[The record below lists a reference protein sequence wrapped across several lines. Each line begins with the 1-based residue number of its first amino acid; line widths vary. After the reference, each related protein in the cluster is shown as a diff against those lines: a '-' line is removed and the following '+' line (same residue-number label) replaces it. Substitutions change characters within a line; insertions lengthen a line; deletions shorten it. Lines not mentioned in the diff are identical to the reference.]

1 MKAVWFVRSKE
12 LAGRFRFWTAIVGY
26 DPRDRSLNQ
35 NIYLIYVVI
44 FFSIWG
50 FAMLALLADQAANLL
65 SRVGGQ
71 TASMIS
77 VIGML
82 VLIILEFITV
92 GYRAGRRSPFIF
104 SEADAELVCQTPVNR
119 GQVALAW
126 YSGEWIGSAM
136 IFVALGVIFRYA
148 SLEIIEQKQVEWIDL
163 PRYILAGI
171 QVTSIILPLFMM
183 VMAICY
189 ALGALRLR
197 GDQNIPWLRWIP
209 IVIAMVLIV
218 VGLINGP
225 TLSALLWILL
235 YPLKSG
241 FGEVFWLGG
250 FALAVGLTV
259 LGLLVLYRT
268 GLRLNLSRAAQESRF
283 RWAEQQVRWLGGR
296 SVRGDMLK
304 REKLGIGHAASRIPG
319 RAGSW
324 ALLWK
329 DWVASVRGMQFIE
342 VLSWLGIFGLVLGMI
357 WAANWG
363 TEALLFLVGCELIGQ
378 RCTERLRADLKVWTI
393 TRQLAIHS
401 DTALAAEI
409 SSPVSLASVLAW
421 LAMLVGH
428 WLGYSVHISSFFL
441 APLLVLSI
449 TLATSFD
456 ILRRS
461 HSSDLMAG
469 YVTAPGAGGLIISY
483 ILGAIPLMTVSWLAS
498 HWRAPGADLI
508 ITLIGM
514 TIGAGLAYAVWKL
527 AAERYMTIK

>member
-1 MKAVWFVRSKE
+1 MKAIWFVRSKE

-65 SRVGGQ
+65 STVQGQ
-71 TASMIS
+71 TASTVS

-82 VLIILEFITV
+82 VLIILEFTAA
-92 GYRAGRRSPFIF
+92 GYRAGRRSPFTF

-126 YSGEWIGSAM
+126 YFGDWIGSGM

-148 SLEIIEQKQVEWIDL
+148 SLEIMEQKQVAWVDL

-197 GDQNIPWLRWIP
+197 GEQDIPWLRWIP
-209 IVIAMVLIV
+209 MVIAMVLIV
-218 VGLINGP
+218 VGLINRP
-225 TLSALLWILL
+225 ILSALLWILL
-235 YPLKSG
+235 IPLKAG
-241 FGEVFWLGG
+241 FGEVSWLGG
-250 FALAVGLTV
+250 FALAVSLTV
-259 LGLLVLYRT
+259 LGILALYKT

-283 RWAEQQVRWLGGR
+283 RWTEQQVRWLGGT
-296 SVRGDMLK
+296 SVRGDMVR
-304 REKLGIGHAASRIPG
+304 REKLGIGHSANRMPG
-319 RAGSW
+319 RTGAW

-329 DWVASVRGMQFIE
+329 DWVASVRGIQFIE

-363 TEALLFLVGCELIGQ
+363 TQALIFLVGCELIGQ

-393 TRQLAIHS
+393 TRQLAIRS

-409 SSPVSLASVLAW
+409 SSPVSLATLLAW
-421 LAMLVGH
+421 LAMLIGH

-441 APLLVLSI
+441 APLLVWCI
-449 TLATSFD
+449 TLAISYD
-456 ILRRS
+456 ILRHS
-461 HSSDLMAG
+461 QSSDLLAG
-469 YVTAPGAGGLIISY
+469 YVTAPGAGGLIIGFV
-483 ILGAIPLMTVSWLAS
+483 LGAIPLITVSWLVS
-498 HWRAPGADLI
+498 HWSAPGADLI
-508 ITLIGM
+508 ITLFGLI
-514 TIGAGLAYAVWKL
+514 IGAGLAFAIWKL
-527 AAERYMTIK
+527 AATRYMTIK